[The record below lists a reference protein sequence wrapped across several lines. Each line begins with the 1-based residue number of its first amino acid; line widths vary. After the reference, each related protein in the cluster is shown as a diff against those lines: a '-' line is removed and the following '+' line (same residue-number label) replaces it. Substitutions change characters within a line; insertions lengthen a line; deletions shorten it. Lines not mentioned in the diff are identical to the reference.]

1 MHTFKDKELKKQAAK
16 ARKQRKQAREQK
28 RNWY

>member
-16 ARKQRKQAREQK
+16 ERKQRKQTREQK
-28 RNWY
+28 RNWN